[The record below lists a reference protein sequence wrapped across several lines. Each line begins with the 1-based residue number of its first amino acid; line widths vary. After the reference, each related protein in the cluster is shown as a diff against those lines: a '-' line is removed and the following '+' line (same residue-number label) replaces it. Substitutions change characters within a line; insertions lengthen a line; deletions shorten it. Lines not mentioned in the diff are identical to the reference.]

1 MEKAGAELILK
12 DIRVGI
18 CSVMNFMYVAFFS
31 FIPQHIS
38 FIFLRDKYNP
48 LIFWLKAIRF
58 VLDNTIWG
66 KVKCVTYKENFL
78 ELVYG

>member
-18 CSVMNFMYVAFFS
+18 CSAMNFMYVAFFS

-38 FIFLRDKYNP
+38 CIFLRDKYNS
-48 LIFWLKAIRF
+48 LIFWLEAIRF
-58 VLDNTIWG
+58 ALDNTIRG
-66 KVKCVTYKENFL
+66 KVKCVTYKENFS
-78 ELVYG
+78 ELLYG